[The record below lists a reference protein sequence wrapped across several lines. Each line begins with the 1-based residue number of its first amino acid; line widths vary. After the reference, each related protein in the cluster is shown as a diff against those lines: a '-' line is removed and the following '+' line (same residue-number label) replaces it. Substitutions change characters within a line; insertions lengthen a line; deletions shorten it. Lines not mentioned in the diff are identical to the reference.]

1 MPIPVKE
8 KPYWGKIRSF
18 RDFRVEITQLLRGV
32 TASDIFPLDCPM
44 SHLRMVSAF
53 SKCWVLQTFDTS
65 VPNPFWQSFFTGDS
79 SHEGVLSA
87 LAFESQ
93 VLLRLQEFTL
103 CEWNLAEGCQQSCL
117 AVFQHE
123 FPSFGLQCRREPA
136 QGKTQ
141 WRVEQKVLTQTE
153 TVNSTKQRSKSSR
166 SHSQL

>member
-44 SHLRMVSAF
+44 RHLRMVSAF

-65 VPNPFWQSFFTGDS
+65 VPNPFWQSFFHWWQFSWGCAVCI
-79 SHEGVLSA
+79 GVWI
-87 LAFESQ
+87 Q

-103 CEWNLAEGCQQSCL
+103 CEWNLAEGCQQNCL